1 MSKGAKG
8 KDKDSH
14 HRHHPHH
21 KGESES
27 RSSKGVSASTEKT
40 LFVGVIIIAGVL
52 VLLYLFK
59 GQVWGGTS
67 GPEGG
72 GGNSNFATKLEV
84 DQLRSVYLNDTMSVA
99 SFATFVAVWL
109 AITIFCLAWM
119 VAYVKKSVKTKTAA
133 NHTLTLSSGNVHA
146 NGGTAAVKG
155 GGFFT
160 RYWEYFSGIFLA
172 FSSTADKRDKKRDA
186 ADAAA
191 TAAAATAAAAPA
203 AAATAAAA
211 PPPGAPPQGP
221 LVSTVA
227 PTPPPQQGDLSQQ

>member
-1 MSKGAKG
+1 
-8 KDKDSH
+8 
-14 HRHHPHH
+14 
-21 KGESES
+21 
-27 RSSKGVSASTEKT
+27 VSASTEKT
-40 LFVGVIIIAGVL
+40 LFVGIIIAGVL

-133 NHTLTLSSGNVHA
+133 GGPTGNAGGA

-155 GGFFT
+155 GFFQ
-160 RYWEYFSGIFLA
+160 RYLDYFGGLKRA
-172 FSSTADKRDKKRDA
+172 VFSTEDERVRVRVLQQST
-186 ADAAA
+186 
-191 TAAAATAAAAPA
+191 
-203 AAATAAAA
+203 
-211 PPPGAPPQGP
+211 
-221 LVSTVA
+221 S
-227 PTPPPQQGDLSQQ
+227 PPQQQRLFGLTKQPLMTRRRLLPNPCVLDLVLQPCQCVSALLKFCH

>member
-1 MSKGAKG
+1 
-8 KDKDSH
+8 
-14 HRHHPHH
+14 
-21 KGESES
+21 
-27 RSSKGVSASTEKT
+27 VSASAEKT
-40 LFVGVIIIAGVL
+40 LFAGVIIIAGVL

-59 GQVWGGTS
+59 GQVWGGPS

-133 NHTLTLSSGNVHA
+133 GGPTGNAGGA

-160 RYWEYFSGIFLA
+160 RYWEYFSGIFSA
-172 FSSTADKRDKKRDA
+172 FFSTEDKRNKNRD
-186 ADAAA
+186 
-191 TAAAATAAAAPA
+191 
-203 AAATAAAA
+203 AAAA
-211 PPPGAPPQGP
+211 PPPGVAAAAQPVPPPGA
-221 LVSTVA
+221 L
-227 PTPPPQQGDLSQQ
+227 TPPAAQPLHSQQGGQLNTL